1 MTDPTTAREA
11 LIVEV
16 VGDAARLIREVE
28 ALAPMLKET
37 CQALVQANTELRD
50 TLAGFECRMAAI
62 AENVKIRSVQHLA
75 MRVDDAAKQS
85 IEQQSRA
92 MADAAR
98 VAFGAELGA
107 TMQRLQAALR
117 PLMNQRERH
126 WTRWLTHLAAAAAG
140 AAATWILAALRFGGG

>member
-37 CQALVQANTELRD
+37 CQALVRANTELRD
-50 TLAGFECRMAAI
+50 TLAGFERRMAAI
-62 AENVKIRSVQHLA
+62 SENVKIRSVQHLA

-107 TMQRLQAALR
+107 TMISRLRLQER
-117 PLMNQRERH
+117 QRHGSWLCASEGDDRSPGPDVGCYAGREG
-126 WTRWLTHLAAAAAG
+126 WPTR
-140 AAATWILAALRFGGG
+140 

>member
-37 CQALVQANTELRD
+37 CQALVRADTELRD
-50 TLAGFECRMAAI
+50 TLAGFERRMAAI
-62 AENVKIRSVQHLA
+62 SENVKIRSVQHLA

-107 TMQRLQAALR
+107 TMQRLQAALQ
-117 PLMNQRERH
+117 PLINQRERH
-126 WTRWLTHLAAAAAG
+126 WKRWLTHLAAAAAG
-140 AAATWILAALRFGGG
+140 VAATWILALRFGGA